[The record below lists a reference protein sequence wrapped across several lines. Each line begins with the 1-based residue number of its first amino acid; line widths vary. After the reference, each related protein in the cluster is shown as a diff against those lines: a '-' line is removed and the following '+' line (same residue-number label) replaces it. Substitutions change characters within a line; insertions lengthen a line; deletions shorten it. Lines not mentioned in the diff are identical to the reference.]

1 MKLNPFFRTLL
12 WRVMQSWF
20 RWRRSMTIGV
30 RALVIDS
37 EGRLLLVQPRYAD
50 GWTLPGGGLE
60 RGETAVEG
68 LARELKEETAV
79 IVMTAPKLIGVY
91 SHEREFRGDH
101 VLLYLVMDFEP
112 GKFVSSL
119 EIVEARFFDLD
130 KLPASVSAGTRRRVD
145 EFVNNRSPAAHW

>member
-1 MKLNPFFRTLL
+1 MTLSPFLRKLL
-12 WRVMQSWF
+12 WPVLQSWF
-20 RWRRSMTIGV
+20 RWRRRMTIGV

-37 EGRLLLVQPRYAD
+37 GGRLLLVQPRFAE

-68 LARELKEETAV
+68 LARELKEESAV
-79 IVMTAPKLIGVY
+79 IVRTVPKLIGVY

-101 VLLYLVMDFEP
+101 VLLYLVIDFEP

-119 EIVEARFFDLD
+119 EIVDARFFDLD
-130 KLPASVSAGTRRRVD
+130 KLPPSVTAGTARRID
-145 EFVNNRSPAAHW
+145 EFVNKRSPAAHW